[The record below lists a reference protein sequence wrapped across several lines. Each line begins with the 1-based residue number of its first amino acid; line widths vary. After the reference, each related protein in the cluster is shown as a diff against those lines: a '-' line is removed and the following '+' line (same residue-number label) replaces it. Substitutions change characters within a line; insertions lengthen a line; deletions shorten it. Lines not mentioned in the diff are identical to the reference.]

1 MSDVEI
7 VVGIRGDISG
17 GRTIKRS
24 LDDIAAS
31 GQKAAV
37 STDFFKKELASG
49 QITIQKFTD
58 KMNNA
63 GQSAKTIKTEVD
75 KLGITQKAIN
85 RIIQEGVSPL
95 ERLNQK
101 QAEYNKYL
109 RAGAIDQKTFEKATA
124 QNTEAI
130 KRLKNESSIA
140 TKIFGELKTVVAGYI
155 GIQSIKQ
162 TAMISD
168 QYVMMNAR
176 LKTITG
182 STNGAADA
190 VRELKRI
197 SSETGVAMSANIDI
211 MQRLS
216 FVREEINATNKDMLT
231 FTETVSKIGVL
242 SNASGEA
249 LKNGLTQLGQS
260 LSAEIMRAE
269 EFNSVM
275 ENTPGIGKA
284 IADQFGVTT
293 GQLGRL
299 VREGKV
305 LSSDVFS
312 AILNQTEKV
321 REEMEKMPRTIERAG
336 KEAGITFDGLIAKIM
351 GTTDAA
357 SGYVKI
363 IDFGT
368 NRLKE
373 MTATVDII
381 RISFEFMGDRIAT
394 TFNNI
399 AYEMEQIYNKASGFI
414 YKLTSGKVDLGVSSD
429 YYKRGYSQTLE
440 QNNAAKS
447 NAVRSVMGE
456 QFGPFKPQEKRE
468 ISQNYAEIAAGLSS
482 NTKLTKAQSEA
493 LKAQK
498 KIQDQLNGAIKDSR
512 TETEQLYDK
521 IAEQERLKPFAKT
534 TEQANAISKNI
545 KAARDELEKLRVKA
559 ELNGPVA
566 KAFASLASEID
577 DGFKDAFKDA
587 FTQSD
592 GGFKALLNGW
602 KNTFK
607 NFLAELAYQ
616 ALMRPIVVSVVG
628 ALGGTMGLSGNAVA
642 SVLGGSSGG
651 SAGGLGGIGNLSSML
666 GGLQNLLSGG
676 TSSTLISG
684 VNKLGSLLGIGGV
697 GANGPV
703 SLSSFSSFTN
713 GSFGGSLGA
722 GLGSFGGNFL
732 ANSLF
737 GNRGIGANIGGTIG
751 GIAGSFIPIP
761 IAGPLI
767 GSFLGNA
774 LGGLFGGSKPS
785 DKTQGGSINL
795 ATLEKTT
802 NGMTGS
808 KFSQENADF
817 RDKFFTE
824 VENVVNLLKSV
835 GGTTT
840 GQLDVAIGNRDGLR
854 LNDMTSGRNFGNDAN
869 AFVKAA
875 MEVVVKQTT
884 GLSETFQKI
893 LDKIGVGDTQK
904 LAAAFSFG
912 QFYESLTAEPVDI
925 LKEAVDALNA
935 QFDEMR
941 KMATELGFPLDKIN
955 EAYETQKTTIEG
967 SIKAQMA
974 GFQSLQDMTNA
985 FKSFLDSQALGSN
998 SSLSPT
1004 QKLQLAQDNF
1014 GSLLSKAQ
1022 GGDMSV
1028 TQDLLKAASELL
1040 NIGRGVYA
1048 SSVSFAGLESFVR
1061 SSVTEIARAA
1071 GVPGYATGTDYAA
1084 SGMAM
1089 VGERGRELVRMRGGE
1104 QVYTAGETAGIM
1116 AVSGNVATD
1125 VVRTNAQVVNAQ
1137 NETNEE
1143 TKAMRRDI
1151 IMMRK
1156 QIERLCN
1163 KLAVGA

>member
-7 VVGIRGDISG
+7 VVGIRGDTSG

-24 LDDIAAS
+24 LDDIAQS
-31 GQKAAV
+31 GDKAV
-37 STDFFKKELASG
+37 SASKRLEL
-49 QITIQKFTD
+49 
-58 KMNNA
+58 
-63 GQSAKTIKTEVD
+63 QSKAT
-75 KLGITQKAIN
+75 GIA
-85 RIIQEGVSPL
+85 
-95 ERLNQK
+95 
-101 QAEYNKYL
+101 
-109 RAGAIDQKTFEKATA
+109 AGAMARAFAAAGAVFGASQIIKMADGYRLL
-124 QNTEAI
+124 EA
-130 KRLKNESSIA
+130 RVNSI
-140 TKIFGELKTVVAGYI
+140 TGSVKETTRVMGELRK
-155 GIQSIKQ
+155 
-162 TAMISD
+162 ISD
-168 QYVMMNAR
+168 Q
-176 LKTITG
+176 TG
-182 STNGAADA
+182 SSMEA
-190 VRELKRI
+190 
-197 SSETGVAMSANIDI
+197 SVAI

-216 FVREEINATNKDMLT
+216 FARDEIKATNNDMLV
-231 FTETVSKIGVL
+231 FTETVTKMGIMSG
-242 SNASGEA
+242 ASADA
-249 LKNGLTQLGQS
+249 LKNGLTQLGQA
-260 LSAEIMRAE
+260 LSSDIMRAE

-293 GQLGRL
+293 GQLRQL
-299 VREGKV
+299 VINGQV
-305 LSSDVFS
+305 LRDDVFA
-312 AILNQTEKV
+312 AILNQAKQTRQEFEKF
-321 REEMEKMPRTIERAG
+321 PRTAEQGFNQMLGRLTQVVDEVNKATNGTNALGASFRLIGDTVKRVYDGISAAFEFAV
-336 KEAGITFDGLIAKIM
+336 AGIAEMLNLIIKGFNLAIDGMNK
-351 GTTDAA
+351 
-357 SGYVKI
+357 
-363 IDFGT
+363 
-368 NRLKE
+368 LKAI
-373 MTATVDII
+373 TPFADKTPISKFNTVDAGSII
-381 RISFEFMGDRIAT
+381 GEAT
-394 TFNNI
+394 
-399 AYEMEQIYNKASGFI
+399 
-414 YKLTSGKVDLGVSSD
+414 
-429 YYKRGYSQTLE
+429 
-440 QNNAAKS
+440 S
-447 NAVRSVMGE
+447 NAVTRNNRLFADSTKDIEVE
-456 QFGPFKPQEKRE
+456 TRK
-468 ISQNYAEIAAGLSS
+468 ISQNYSEIASKLGTG
-482 NTKLTKAQSEA
+482 NKLTKEQKET
-493 LKAQK
+493 LKEQK
-498 KIQDQLNGAIKDSR
+498 KIQDALKNAVKESR
-512 TETEQLYDK
+512 TETEELYDK

-534 TEQANAISKNI
+534 AEQANAISKNI
-545 KAARDELEKLRVKA
+545 KNARDELEKLRVKA

-616 ALMRPIVVSVVG
+616 ALARPIIVSLVG
-628 ALGGTMGLSGNAVA
+628 SVGGVMGLSNNAVA
-642 SVLGGSSGG
+642 SVLSGSSGG
-651 SAGGLGGIGNLSSML
+651 SAGGLGGIGNLSSIF
-666 GGLQNLLSGG
+666 GGVQNLLSGG
-676 TSSTLISG
+676 TSSTLIGG

-722 GLGSFGGNFL
+722 GIGSFGGNFL

-785 DKTQGGSINL
+785 DKVQGGSINL
-795 ATLEKTT
+795 STLEKTT

-869 AFVKAA
+869 AFIKAA

-893 LDKIGVGDTQK
+893 LDKVGVGDTQK

-912 QFYESLTAEPVDI
+912 QFYESLTAKPVDV
-925 LKEAVDALNA
+925 LKESIDALNA

-955 EAYETQKTTIEG
+955 EAYEAQKTTIEG

-974 GFQSLQDMTNA
+974 GFQTLEDMNRT
-985 FKSFLDSQALGSN
+985 FKSFFDGQALGAN
-998 SSLSPT
+998 STLTPV

-1022 GGDMSV
+1022 GGDLSV
-1028 TQDLLKAASELL
+1028 TQDLLKSANDLL
-1040 NIGRGVYA
+1040 GIGRDVYA
-1048 SSVSFAGLESFVR
+1048 SSVSFAGLEGFVR
-1061 SSVTEIARAA
+1061 SSVSGIAKQA
-1071 GVPGYATGTDYAA
+1071 GYVGTDTT
-1084 SGMAM
+1084 SSLTSEIIRGNTQLNGSVSEM
-1089 VGERGRELVRMRGGE
+1089 VELIRDLYNE
-1104 QVYTAGETAGIM
+1104 A
-1116 AVSGNVATD
+1116 
-1125 VVRTNAQVVNAQ
+1125 VRT
-1137 NETNEE
+1137 
-1143 TKAMRRDI
+1143 
-1151 IMMRK
+1151 RK
-1156 QIERLCN
+1156 LQESIRN
-1163 KLAVGA
+1163 QTAAA